1 MKPPL
6 IKLRLGD
13 LFGREKNELTGF
25 LRSLTYTIPEET
37 TWEMDKKEKVP
48 KHVLVTVS
56 YQVIHGNVPQ
66 LFNDDGT
73 PYKFYGY
80 DKEWDEE
87 LLDNSLL
94 QNLQQ

>member
-1 MKPPL
+1 MKGH
-6 IKLRLGD
+6 GD
-13 LFGREKNELTGF
+13 
-25 LRSLTYTIPEET
+25 
-37 TWEMDKKEKVP
+37 
-48 KHVLVTVS
+48 
-56 YQVIHGNVPQ
+56 VPQ

>member
-1 MKPPL
+1 
-6 IKLRLGD
+6 
-13 LFGREKNELTGF
+13 
-25 LRSLTYTIPEET
+25 
-37 TWEMDKKEKVP
+37 MDKKEKVP

-80 DKEWDEE
+80 DKEWDKE
-87 LLDNSLL
+87 LLDDSLL

>member
-1 MKPPL
+1 MGSGTCSKTSYTIAKSNFL
-6 IKLRLGD
+6 SYIGN
-13 LFGREKNELTGF
+13 LFGSRKNELTGF
-25 LRSLTYTIPEET
+25 LRSITYTIPEES
-37 TWEMDKKEKVP
+37 TWEMNANEKVP

-80 DKEWDEE
+80 DKEWDK
-87 LLDNSLL
+87 
-94 QNLQQ
+94 